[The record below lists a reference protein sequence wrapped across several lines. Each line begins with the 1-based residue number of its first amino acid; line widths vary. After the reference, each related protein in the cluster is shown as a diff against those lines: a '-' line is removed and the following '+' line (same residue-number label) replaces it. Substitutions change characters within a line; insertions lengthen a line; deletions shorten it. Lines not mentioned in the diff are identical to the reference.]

1 MINTD
6 STQKYI
12 YTSRTVFIYFYYF
25 RTRSHNDELSK
36 EITELKKSYTELKL
50 LKESLESR
58 ETTIQE
64 NLTDTQKEAQ
74 LLKVCTWGCQACSHS
89 WTVLEGYSVIYVFMN
104 FSISYNMI
112 SLTEYHLAAWLRIL
126 NFISLKYQRVMIF

>member
-1 MINTD
+1 MRKQDYDQNRLNSKITLCLED
-6 STQKYI
+6 C
-12 YTSRTVFIYFYYF
+12 VYFCYYF

-74 LLKVCTWGCQACSHS
+74 LLKVCA
-89 WTVLEGYSVIYVFMN
+89 
-104 FSISYNMI
+104 
-112 SLTEYHLAAWLRIL
+112 
-126 NFISLKYQRVMIF
+126 

>member
-1 MINTD
+1 MPIFLQLHLHPSPKPLVFTKGD
-6 STQKYI
+6 CYFVRSSM
-12 YTSRTVFIYFYYF
+12 SRLDYDQYRLSSKVHLRLADCAYFFYYF

-74 LLKVCTWGCQACSHS
+74 LLKVCT
-89 WTVLEGYSVIYVFMN
+89 
-104 FSISYNMI
+104 
-112 SLTEYHLAAWLRIL
+112 
-126 NFISLKYQRVMIF
+126 

>member
-6 STQKYI
+6 SAQKYI
-12 YTSRTVFIYFYYF
+12 YVSRTVSIFLYYF

-74 LLKVCTWGCQACSHS
+74 LLKVCT
-89 WTVLEGYSVIYVFMN
+89 
-104 FSISYNMI
+104 
-112 SLTEYHLAAWLRIL
+112 
-126 NFISLKYQRVMIF
+126 